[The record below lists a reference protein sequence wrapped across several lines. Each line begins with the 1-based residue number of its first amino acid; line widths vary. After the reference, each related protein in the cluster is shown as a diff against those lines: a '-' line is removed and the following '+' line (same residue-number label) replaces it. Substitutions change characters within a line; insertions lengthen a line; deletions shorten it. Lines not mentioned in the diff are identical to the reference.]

1 MEQKRRTI
9 KPINK
14 IIRMTVLWMGLVW
27 AFTPCAE
34 ARMNDRDALDL
45 LRYIE
50 LQILAVD
57 NDVSLPL
64 GWASDDK
71 KMIHEYAAE
80 GAKELAR
87 LDKKLTG
94 MDLSPKVKPVRQAL
108 SGMIQRYQALLY
120 KLHKK
125 KDDDIKKAY
134 IEIHDFSKSRA
145 EKISVIYRSYLD
157 AEQMPEAF
165 DSKEEEA
172 ACAES
177 PADRKEYLKAV
188 KMIKDDKLSEAIA
201 ILKGLRGRYQGKPFW
216 ACATLRLS
224 DALIHRE
231 DSAEDMDGATQL
243 LNDIVDSGIYAPV
256 LAEAYEKWRSR
267 EQFMNHGMSNYS
279 EIPNKD
285 YNLKRLKLMS
295 TIKEYLKLNPKDL
308 WARVQINQILA
319 LPNINRGGEVGN
331 DNLIYTYKLYGEGAL

>member
-27 AFTPCAE
+27 AFTTCAE

-71 KMIHEYAAE
+71 KMIREFAKE
-80 GAKELAR
+80 GAEELTR
-87 LDKKLTG
+87 LDKKLTA
-94 MDLSPKVKPVRQAL
+94 MDLSPKTEPVRQAL
-108 SGMIQRYQALLY
+108 SGMIHRYQTLLDN
-120 KLHKK
+120 LHKK

-134 IEIHDFSKSRA
+134 IGIHDFSKSQS
-145 EKISVIYRSYLD
+145 KKVGLIYQSYLD
-157 AEQMPEAF
+157 AEQMPESF
-165 DSKEEEA
+165 DPKVEEA
-172 ACAES
+172 RCAES
-177 PADRKEYLKAV
+177 PTDRKEYLKAV
-188 KMIKDDKLSEAIA
+188 EMIKGDKLSEAIA
-201 ILKGLRGRYQGKPFW
+201 IFKGLRGHYQGKPFW
-216 ACATLRLS
+216 VCATLRLS
-224 DALIHRE
+224 DALIQRE
-231 DSAEDMDGATQL
+231 DSAEDIDGATQL

-295 TIKEYLKLNPKDL
+295 TIKVYLKLNPKDL

-319 LPNINRGGEVGN
+319 LPNINRGGEIGN
-331 DNLIYTYKLYGEGAL
+331 DNIMYIYHLYGEGAL